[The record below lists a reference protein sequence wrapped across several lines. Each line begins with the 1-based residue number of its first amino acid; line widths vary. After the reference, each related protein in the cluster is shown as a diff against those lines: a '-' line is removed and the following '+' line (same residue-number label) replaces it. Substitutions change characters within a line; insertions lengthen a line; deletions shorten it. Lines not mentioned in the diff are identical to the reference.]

1 LRPRESGRI
10 YARFDMVHVLSMEIA
25 SNVRLKGEWR
35 SQEFNVLFY
44 SKKKKDTMAPVKS
57 DTKNSND
64 SAKNALISQ
73 PKITDFSPMIT
84 NFLWNNKR

>member
-25 SNVRLKGEWR
+25 SNVR
-35 SQEFNVLFY
+35 
-44 SKKKKDTMAPVKS
+44 KKANGAVENSTFCSIAKRKKTAMAPVKS